1 MDTRRRST
9 PGRFTLAAIALFAAV
24 SVTGLMDRPAASN
37 TIRPSEV
44 ESPIELTSSDLSA

>member
-9 PGRFTLAAIALFAAV
+9 PGRFILAAIALFAMV
-24 SVTGLMDRPAASN
+24 CSTGLMDRPAPSN

-44 ESPIELTSSDLSA
+44 ESPIELAGSDLSA